1 LNPADPQLFPS
12 IEPGATEKK
21 PETQPT
27 NQTVDMLSTV
37 KFPKNGSKLSFYN
50 GFKNKL
56 QQSHSVSVTRLHTE
70 KSTSRERQELP
81 RILVTNNNLVIQNQA
96 ETHIPKKVFIN
107 ASKRAVN
114 EADEFSQVCKKME
127 EWMLK

>member
-1 LNPADPQLFPS
+1 
-12 IEPGATEKK
+12 
-21 PETQPT
+21 
-27 NQTVDMLSTV
+27 MLSTV